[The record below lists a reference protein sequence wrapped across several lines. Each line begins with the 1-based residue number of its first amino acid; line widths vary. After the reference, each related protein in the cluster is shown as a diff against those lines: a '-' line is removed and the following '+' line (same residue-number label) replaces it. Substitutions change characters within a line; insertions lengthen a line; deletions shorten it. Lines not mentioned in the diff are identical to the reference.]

1 MKDCDKKINKQMR
14 EKTMNKSFSIRSILF
29 VAMLFFLSPVQANDI
44 YIQQSGNNLDLDITQ
59 DGQNNVAGTSS
70 AGIVLQGNTMTFN
83 IDQVG
88 NSNVVSAT
96 IKGVTYTGNIDLTG
110 SSNDVA
116 LLCDSAG
123 SGNCDTVSMSIDV
136 TGSSADINVNIG
148 EGADAENFTGT
159 IDVTSA
165 ADETITLTANG
176 TSAIADID
184 VTNNSGS
191 AGNTAT
197 YTQTG
202 DGDINGHTLTH
213 SHTGDGGLTVI
224 SQSGVYDNIIDLTT
238 SGDNAEINITQSD

>member
-1 MKDCDKKINKQMR
+1 MKTFIKNVA
-14 EKTMNKSFSIRSILF
+14 SSIAAFFIL
-29 VAMLFFLSPVQANDI
+29 VSPVFANDI
-44 YIQQSGNNLDLDITQ
+44 YIQQSGNTLDLDITQ

-96 IKGVTYTGNIDLTG
+96 VKGVTYTGNIDLTG

-116 LLCDSAG
+116 LLCSSA
-123 SGNCDTVSMSIDV
+123 STGNCDTVSMSIDV
-136 TGSSADINVNIG
+136 TGSSADINVSIG

-176 TSAIADID
+176 KSAIADID
-184 VTNNSGS
+184 VTNSSGS

-213 SHTGDGGLTVI
+213 SHTGDGAVSVI
-224 SQSGVYDNIIDLTT
+224 SQSGVYDNIISLTT

>member
-1 MKDCDKKINKQMR
+1 MKTFTKNVA
-14 EKTMNKSFSIRSILF
+14 SSIAAFFIL
-29 VAMLFFLSPVQANDI
+29 VSPVFANDI
-44 YIQQSGNNLDLDITQ
+44 YIQQSGNTLDLDITQ

-96 IKGVTYTGNIDLTG
+96 VKGVTYTGNIDLTG

-116 LLCDSAG
+116 LLCSSA
-123 SGNCDTVSMSIDV
+123 STGNCDTVSMSIDV
-136 TGSSADINVNIG
+136 TGSSADINVSIG

-176 TSAIADID
+176 KSAIADID
-184 VTNNSGS
+184 VTNSSGS

-213 SHTGDGGLTVI
+213 SHTGDGAVSVI
-224 SQSGVYDNIIDLTT
+224 SQSGVYDNIISLTT

>member
-1 MKDCDKKINKQMR
+1 MR

-59 DGQNNVAGTSS
+59 DGQNNVAGTSQT
-70 AGIVLQGNTMTFN
+70 GITLTGNAMTFN

-88 NSNVVSAT
+88 NSNVVSAI

-110 SSNDVA
+110 NSNDVA
-116 LLCDSAG
+116 LLCSSG
-123 SGNCDTVSMSIDV
+123 STGNCDTVSLSIDI
-136 TGSSADINVNIG
+136 TGSSADINVSIG

-159 IDVTSA
+159 IDVASA

-176 TSAIADID
+176 KSAIADID
-184 VTNNSGS
+184 VSNSSGS
-191 AGNTAT
+191 AGNVAT

-202 DGDINGHTLTH
+202 DGDINGHTLTL

-224 SQSGVYDNIIDLTT
+224 SQSGVYDNIINLTT
-238 SGDNAEINITQSD
+238 SGDNAAINITQSD

>member
-1 MKDCDKKINKQMR
+1 MKTFTKNVA
-14 EKTMNKSFSIRSILF
+14 SSIAAFLIF
-29 VAMLFFLSPVQANDI
+29 VSPVFANDI
-44 YIQQSGNNLDLDITQ
+44 YIQQSGNTLDLDITQ

-70 AGIVLQGNTMTFN
+70 SGIVLQGNTMTFN

-88 NSNVVSAT
+88 DSNVVSAT
-96 IKGVTYTGNIDLTG
+96 VKGVTYTGNIDLTG

-116 LLCDSAG
+116 LLCSSA
-123 SGNCDTVSMSIDV
+123 STGNCDTVSMSIDV

-176 TSAIADID
+176 KSAIADID
-184 VTNNSGS
+184 VTNSLGS

-202 DGDINGHTLTH
+202 DGDVNGHTLTH
-213 SHTGDGGLTVI
+213 SHTGDGAVSVI
-224 SQSGVYDNIIDLTT
+224 SQSGVYDNIISLTT

>member
-1 MKDCDKKINKQMR
+1 MR

>member
-1 MKDCDKKINKQMR
+1 MKTFTKNVA
-14 EKTMNKSFSIRSILF
+14 SSIAAFLIF
-29 VAMLFFLSPVQANDI
+29 VSPVFANDI
-44 YIQQSGNNLDLDITQ
+44 YIQQSGNTLDLDITQ

-110 SSNDVA
+110 DSNDVA
-116 LLCDSAG
+116 LLCSSA
-123 SGNCDTVSMSIDV
+123 STGNCDTVSMSIDV

-176 TSAIADID
+176 KSAIADID
-184 VTNNSGS
+184 VTNSLGS

-202 DGDINGHTLTH
+202 DGDVNGHTLTH
-213 SHTGDGGLTVI
+213 SHTGDGAVSVI
-224 SQSGVYDNIIDLTT
+224 SQSGVYDNIISLTT

>member
-14 EKTMNKSFSIRSILF
+14 EKTMNKSFSIRSILL
-29 VAMLFFLSPVQANDI
+29 VAMLLFLSPVQANDI

-70 AGIVLQGNTMTFN
+70 TAIALQGNAMTFN

-88 NSNVVSAT
+88 NANVVSAV

-110 SSNDVA
+110 NSNDV
-116 LLCDSAG
+116 LLNCSTSAT
-123 SGNCDTVSMSIDV
+123 GNCDTVSLSVDV
-136 TGSSADINVNIG
+136 TGNSANIDINIG

-159 IDVTSA
+159 LDITSA
-165 ADETITLTANG
+165 ASETLVMTVNG
-176 TSAIADID
+176 KSAIMDID
-184 VTNNSGS
+184 VSNSSGS
-191 AGNTAT
+191 AGNSGT

-202 DGDINGHTLTH
+202 NGDVNGHTLTH

-224 SQSGVYDNIIDLTT
+224 SQSGLYDNIINLTT
-238 SGDNAEINITQSD
+238 SGDSAAVNITQSD

>member
-1 MKDCDKKINKQMR
+1 MKTFTNILA
-14 EKTMNKSFSIRSILF
+14 SSIAAFLIF
-29 VAMLFFLSPVQANDI
+29 VSPVFANDI
-44 YIQQSGNNLDLDITQ
+44 YIQQSGNTLDLDITQ

-116 LLCDSAG
+116 LLCSSA
-123 SGNCDTVSMSIDV
+123 STGNCDTVSMSIDV

-176 TSAIADID
+176 KSAIADID
-184 VTNNSGS
+184 VTNSLGS

-202 DGDINGHTLTH
+202 DGDVNGHTLTH
-213 SHTGDGGLTVI
+213 SHTGDGAVSVI
-224 SQSGVYDNIIDLTT
+224 SQSGVYDNIISLTT